1 MSRSGPSSG
10 RRGRP
15 PNPIAD
21 FKGKSRAMPIDL
33 TTSPISVHSSLK
45 DGDEEEDEFE
55 EVEIPAATSASMP
68 GTPATGTPADVGTS
82 AGEGGYPDT
91 DEEDDNQVIRLE
103 IGGETEEEKAKRIA
117 MAMRKK
123 PITAR
128 DRAVRLEIHKL
139 HVIALLASAR
149 IRNNWVSDELLQC
162 RLLSLCPLRLAAD
175 LVVSPK
181 RFPDR
186 AQRNRLFLDALQE
199 LVTWWSHDFFDIS
212 DPLLGL
218 RARSW
223 DDVQEIIERMP
234 RLSRSDILGGVFS
247 KKVETPQKKRGKGK
261 AMEDPILARLEEE
274 LGGERLR
281 SVNSLAKKALQQEGS
296 RDISA
301 QLFVAL
307 ARACGLGARLIVS
320 IQAVP
325 WRAEKVVPKKKGA
338 GSRARSNALRQ
349 GMGEDYTDSQE
360 DDLEE
365 VPIPGVSGPDTP
377 RSQKTNMPP
386 GWRRNRPKDP
396 ADMYRLRQPKP
407 PPQTVGSKPKRKK
420 KEDMMA
426 QPPVFWAEVYNR
438 SDQRWVPVDPVNGI
452 IRKKAHYEPQSDSGP
467 VRLVYIVAFEE
478 DGYARDVTLR
488 YARNF
493 AAKTCKLRPPA
504 RAGEPDW
511 WSEITEFLQRP
522 LRLNRDDLEDAEL
535 ESSQASEGM
544 PQHMSGFKDHPL
556 YVLERHLKQQEVIQP
571 KREVGRFK
579 GEPVYRR
586 ANVLSCRTAENWMR
600 VGRRVKERQE
610 PMKWIKQR
618 AVTIQ
623 KRRAQELAMQE
634 TGEAIQQ
641 GLYAENQTELY
652 IPPPIV
658 DGQIPRNA
666 FGNIDLYV
674 PTMLPAGAVHLPYKG
689 IAKVAKKLGVSFA
702 EATTSF
708 EFRKQRARPVLTGIV
723 VAADKEE
730 EVLGAYWESNAAAE
744 ERERTKR
751 EERALKRWA
760 KLMNGIRVRL
770 RLRAEY
776 GEIDDDEENEN
787 PMARAG
793 QEPTRT
799 AGSIIALANQQ
810 ASSAWVD
817 RVREP
822 TPEAMPVVEENG
834 HEGKRGGQSIAELLA
849 AEPMEVD
856 AGQENGHH
864 EPDAPPVSPPPP
876 PAPVTPRIT
885 LRIRSQ
891 AATPAAPT
899 PPPEPKPALTRSG
912 RPKRAT
918 ANSRKVSAKI
928 KIPAKRSTRS
938 LKRKAS
944 EDDESEAD
952 SGDLEPTGGRNGRR
966 NHQPPPAP
974 SGRVLRSRVAK
985 QQQSLREASSS
996 EFSEEEYA

>member
-1 MSRSGPSSG
+1 MRSPGTPSKRRSGQA
-10 RRGRP
+10 RP
-15 PNPIAD
+15 LDAL
-21 FKGKSRAMPIDL
+21 KGKNRALPIDL
-33 TTSPISVHSSLK
+33 TLSPISVHSH
-45 DGDEEEDEFE
+45 DEEEDEFE
-55 EVEIPAATSASMP
+55 EVEIPTAASTSTP
-68 GTPATGTPADVGTS
+68 GTPVGRSVATGSPGTGTPADMGVT

-123 PITAR
+123 PITAK
-128 DRAVRLEIHKL
+128 DRAVRLEIHKM

-175 LVVSPK
+175 VAVSPK

-199 LVTWWSHDFFDIS
+199 LVTWWSQDFFDIS

-218 RARSW
+218 RTRTW
-223 DDVQEIIERMP
+223 DDVQEIIESMP
-234 RLSRSDILGGVFS
+234 RLSGPDIMGGVLSKKTKTPNS
-247 KKVETPQKKRGKGK
+247 KKVNGKGK
-261 AMEDPILARLEEE
+261 EIEDPILARLEEE

-281 SVNSLAKKALQQEGS
+281 SVNSMAKKALQQEGS

-307 ARACGLGARLIVS
+307 ARACGLGARLVVS

-325 WRAEKVVPKKKGA
+325 WRAEKVVSKKKGT
-338 GSRARSNALRQ
+338 GSRGRGTALQ
-349 GMGEDYTDSQE
+349 LGMGEDFSGSEE
-360 DDLEE
+360 DELEE
-365 VPIPGVSGPDTP
+365 VPLPDMSGADMSGADMP
-377 RSQKTNMPP
+377 RSQKLLNMPR

-396 ADMYRLRQPKP
+396 GDMYRLRQPKP
-407 PPQTVGSKPKRKK
+407 PPQTVGSKPKPKKK

-438 SDQRWVPVDPVNGI
+438 SDRRWVPVDPVNGI
-452 IRKKAHYEPQSDSGP
+452 IRKKAHYEPQSESGP

-488 YARNF
+488 YTRNF
-493 AAKTCKLRPPA
+493 AAKTRKLRPPVKV
-504 RAGEPDW
+504 GEQDW
-511 WSEITEFLQRP
+511 WSGITEFLQRP

-544 PQHMSGFKDHPL
+544 PRHMSGFKDHPI
-556 YVLERHLKQQEVIQP
+556 YVLERHLKQHEVIQP
-571 KREVGRFK
+571 KREVGRFR

-610 PMKWIKQR
+610 PMRWIKQR

-658 DGQIPRNA
+658 DGKIPRNA

-708 EFRKQRARPVLTGIV
+708 EFRKQRARPVHTGIV

-730 EVLGAYWESNAAAE
+730 EVLEAYWESNAAAE

-760 KLMNGIRVRL
+760 KLMSGIRVRL

-776 GEIDDDEENEN
+776 GEVDDDEENEN

-793 QEPTRT
+793 QQPTRT

-810 ASSAWVD
+810 ASSAWAE
-817 RVREP
+817 RIHEP
-822 TPEAMPVVEENG
+822 TPEAKPIVGDNG
-834 HEGKRGGQSIAELLA
+834 HDGKGEKQSVTQATQTSRGEW
-849 AEPMEVD
+849 
-856 AGQENGHH
+856 QESNREEADTG
-864 EPDAPPVSPPPP
+864 ETPDTV
-876 PAPVTPRIT
+876 
-885 LRIRSQ
+885 
-891 AATPAAPT
+891 
-899 PPPEPKPALTRSG
+899 
-912 RPKRAT
+912 
-918 ANSRKVSAKI
+918 
-928 KIPAKRSTRS
+928 
-938 LKRKAS
+938 
-944 EDDESEAD
+944 SEA
-952 SGDLEPTGGRNGRR
+952 
-966 NHQPPPAP
+966 
-974 SGRVLRSRVAK
+974 
-985 QQQSLREASSS
+985 
-996 EFSEEEYA
+996 